1 MAETNN
7 MVVAVFTD
15 HDQADAAIKALQK
28 AGFDM
33 RKLSIVGKDFH
44 TEEHAVGYFNMG
56 DRVKFWG
63 KKGAFWGG
71 LAGILFS
78 SAFLVIPVVGQVIVL
93 GPIVSSIIGGLEG
106 AAVVGGTSA
115 LFGALTSL
123 GIPKDSVV
131 RYESEV
137 GEGKFLVVAHGTPD
151 ELARAKTVLA
161 AANPAIVAQH

>member
-1 MAETNN
+1 MADTNTT
-7 MVVAVFTD
+7 VAVFTN
-15 HDQADAAIKALQK
+15 HDQADAAIKSLQK

-33 RKLSIVGKDFH
+33 KKLSIVGKDFH

-78 SAFLVIPVVGQVIVL
+78 SAFLVIPVVGQVVVL
-93 GPIVSSIIGGLEG
+93 GPLVAGVVGGLEG
-106 AAVVGGTSA
+106 AALAGGTSA
-115 LFGALTSL
+115 IFAALASL

-137 GEGKFLVVAHGTPD
+137 KEGKFLVVAQGTAD
-151 ELARAKTVLA
+151 EVARAKTLLA
-161 AANPAIVAQH
+161 QASADVVAQH

>member
-1 MAETNN
+1 MAATNST
-7 MVVAVFTD
+7 VAIFAN

-28 AGFDM
+28 AGYDM
-33 RKLSIVGKDFH
+33 RELSIVGKDYH

-78 SAFLVIPVVGQVIVL
+78 SAFLVIPVVGQVVVL
-93 GPIVSSIIGGLEG
+93 GPLVSSIIGGLEG

-115 LFGALTSL
+115 LFGALSSV
-123 GIPKDSVV
+123 GIPKNSVV
-131 RYESEV
+131 QYEEQV
-137 GEGKFLVVAHGTPD
+137 KAGKFLVVAHGTAD
-151 ELARAKTVLA
+151 EVARAKTVLA
-161 AANPAIVAQH
+161 QANADLVAQH